1 MPPRHFKISFPRL
14 VIAFPFSAVQASSWK
29 IILSS
34 TLMAQRVKSL
44 PLNLGDPGSIP
55 GLGILAWRVPWT
67 EEPGRL
73 QSIVYQ
79 RVRKDW
85 ASNTPT
91 LLLHTSNPLSN
102 NLNFIIYQL
111 KHHFLTVDFLI
122 SKDIINFLP
131 FPYTILSHTCF
142 LYISNSIIY
151 KSKPPSPSDH
161 ILHSS

>member
-73 QSIVYQ
+73 QSIV
-79 RVRKDW
+79 
-85 ASNTPT
+85 
-91 LLLHTSNPLSN
+91 
-102 NLNFIIYQL
+102 
-111 KHHFLTVDFLI
+111 
-122 SKDIINFLP
+122 
-131 FPYTILSHTCF
+131 
-142 LYISNSIIY
+142 
-151 KSKPPSPSDH
+151 
-161 ILHSS
+161 